1 MGQKVHPK
9 SIRLKVIYGWQS
21 NWFASPADFALY
33 VKEDDAIRK
42 FIHSTLKAAA
52 ISRVEIDRK
61 AKKLIL
67 RIITGRPGI
76 VVGRGGQGL
85 DTLRKQLAKV
95 VGHSDIQLDVL
106 EVDKIDAEA
115 QLVAESIA
123 QQLERR
129 VTFRRA
135 MKQSIQR
142 AQRAGIKGIKISV
155 SGRLGG
161 AEIAR
166 TEDMKDGTVPL
177 HTFRA
182 DIDYGFC
189 EAKTVF
195 GIIGVKVW
203 ICKGEVL
210 PGQKPEANIKARVG
224 GGRNDGPQGGL
235 RGGSEQG
242 GGRGGNEGRRGKTRR
257 SGPVTTRTETASAN
271 EPSADNT
278 PASESTES

>member
-1 MGQKVHPK
+1 
-9 SIRLKVIYGWQS
+9 
-21 NWFASPADFALY
+21 
-33 VKEDDAIRK
+33 
-42 FIHSTLKAAA
+42 
-52 ISRVEIDRK
+52 
-61 AKKLIL
+61 
-67 RIITGRPGI
+67 
-76 VVGRGGQGL
+76 
-85 DTLRKQLAKV
+85 
-95 VGHSDIQLDVL
+95 
-106 EVDKIDAEA
+106 
-115 QLVAESIA
+115 
-123 QQLERR
+123 
-129 VTFRRA
+129 

-142 AQRAGIKGIKISV
+142 AQRAGVKGIKISC

-210 PGQKPEANIKARVG
+210 PGQKPENNIKARVG
-224 GGRNDGPQGGL
+224 GGRQDASQGGL

-242 GGRGGNEGRRGKTRR
+242 GRGGNNEGRRGKSRR
-257 SGPVTTRTETASAN
+257 GGPVTTRTESTVSSEVAVDSVASS
-271 EPSADNT
+271 E
-278 PASESTES
+278 ASDS